1 MFRKLCLVYP
11 KVDKRLKIDLLLL
24 IAVLLPPRALT
35 ELGEF
40 IEERTVETPYGV
52 VGPLAL
58 RKLAETCGVWIQPYS
73 GLPTRTDPRATM
85 HAAHQLGV
93 TKVINWDTG
102 VAVNPELQ
110 RGETVIA
117 VDYIDWTRQ
126 QPLSFGYAA
135 DANEADIAAG
145 FSPLLT
151 LEMHNVLPGARGAIY
166 LATDGPRRET
176 PAEARMFRTWG
187 VDVIGHNLA
196 PEVALATEL
205 GLDYGGL
212 VTISD
217 RSADQSV
224 QPVEGAV
231 RAGLEQTIHALPKL
245 IEALAL
251 YTE

>member
-1 MFRKLCLVYP
+1 M
-11 KVDKRLKIDLLLL
+11 KIDLLLL
-24 IAVLLPPRALT
+24 IAVLLPPQALT

-40 IEERTVETPYGV
+40 VEERTVETPYGA

-58 RKLAETCGVWIQPYS
+58 RRLTETCGVWIQPYS
-73 GLPTRTDPRATM
+73 GLPTRTDPRATVQ
-85 HAAHQLGV
+85 AAHQLGV
-93 TKVINWDTG
+93 GHVINWDTG

-117 VDYIDWTRQ
+117 VDYIDWTRH
-126 QPLSFGYAA
+126 QPFSFGRAGNA
-135 DANEADIAAG
+135 DGAEAVVG
-145 FSPLLT
+145 FAPALT
-151 LEMHNVLPGARGAIY
+151 LTLHDVLPGARGAIY

-176 PAEARMFRTWG
+176 PAEARMFRAWG

-196 PEVALATEL
+196 PEVALANEL
-205 GLDYGGL
+205 GLSYAGL

-224 QPVEGAV
+224 QPVVGAV

-245 IEALAL
+245 IKAVSGNSEL
-251 YTE
+251 TG